1 MEKKEHHWK
10 ILQSLKSERIL
21 NGIENRV
28 WGMGEWGYDSMGN
41 EKLFFS
47 LQSSVGMGRL
57 AMRHSLSPSIGS
69 HTTSN
74 ESLDHTPSRPRPIP
88 SIELHTLHGF
98 PMRRSNSGE
107 SRHRRYYSNPSLNG
121 TSDFP
126 MGQSDSM
133 SQSLE
138 KTSSLRTLFERPE
151 SNYTSPSE
159 SIAQLL
165 SPRTRSHSMDQ
176 SCSNIPSSVL
186 SHVVQTSPDSSQ
198 SDDMNIHEVGDEI
211 GLLPTATVAVENQ
224 HEDGSDKSVVMVT
237 PPIPQTPTSSL
248 SPIKKE
254 SQMKVDTNPTHKKPD
269 KTSRASPTYKN
280 PLANIKNAIQTA
292 YNKHST
298 TKPSSTHNQT
308 SHTQKGNEETSKRS
322 GFEALSML
330 GGATLSIL
338 ASINPSTNT
347 SSYQEEGERERER
360 EGEREREREGERER
374 EREGEKE
381 EIIVHSTS
389 HTIIPTSSGSD
400 TESMSSSPRIQVVE
414 CINDLQLEQVTKN
427 EDKAFTEQG
436 HDLNLK
442 SDIPSITESVTIF
455 IEEQDMTDEENEEKI
470 EKVVLQST
478 VDLMTS
484 TNDITISDD
493 EEPTQTIPIN
503 LPTLTPHN
511 LITPPKL
518 NLPVPKKSHIEMLK
532 SESLSRLQRRPSRNA
547 ERGVRELSRLFEG
560 QDKGQALETPSLSCV
575 VKKSKST
582 AGSSQRHTNLH
593 DNSYHDNSCLGN
605 KDDTDGNGIRKS
617 LSTPKLNERGDYN
630 STDVSR
636 MDRLTLTPSPQ
647 TNTHEITLN
656 NKFKGQS
663 RDTRRDKRGSLDDLL
678 ISPSR
683 TPSPILSPTA
693 IRNIIVPIE
702 TRTDNYLLPHTL
714 QVKQSKKNYDSATRS
729 RVMHGQNQ
737 TTDRPNKA
745 TERPNK
751 ATDRPNR
758 TTERQN
764 KATDRANITT
774 DRPNKATERPNRT
787 TDRPNKATERPNKA
801 TERPNRITERPNK
814 ATERPNRT
822 TDRPNKATERPN
834 KATERP
840 NRITE
845 RPNNHILNN
854 GEPYRNKTAN
864 NKMNHNL
871 PIIDHTVTHHTGPHH
886 TGPMMTKHNQNSP
899 TTTAA
904 TDHPVQTIAAMF
916 GGTTTP
922 ITRSPQSPSIKHTT
936 TTTKDHISHTTHS
949 TPSSSSS
956 TPLICDRERQS
967 RATDVITGALKRK
980 EMTGGSRE
988 GDKITNGGPLKGGDK
1003 IMNGGPRSDKILN
1016 GGSTNHLSPGGMEGV
1031 RRAGDR
1037 SIQRGRSVNKDCKP
1051 PARNI
1056 IISKSHD
1063 MSRDHIPMSHD
1074 STDKLNSQLS
1084 WKPNTSPKLIRKMYE
1099 NGAMRGGEDDDHLPG
1114 TTKDKYGILRTMC

>member
-1 MEKKEHHWK
+1 
-10 ILQSLKSERIL
+10 
-21 NGIENRV
+21 
-28 WGMGEWGYDSMGN
+28 
-41 EKLFFS
+41 
-47 LQSSVGMGRL
+47 MGRL
-57 AMRHSLSPSIGS
+57 AMRHSQSPSIGS
-69 HTTSN
+69 RTTSN

-88 SIELHTLHGF
+88 SIELNTLHGF
-98 PMRRSNSGE
+98 PMRRSKSGE

-126 MGQSDSM
+126 IGQSDSM

-176 SCSNIPSSVL
+176 SRSNIPSSVL

-198 SDDMNIHEVGDEI
+198 SDDMNIHEDGDEI
-211 GLLPTATVAVENQ
+211 DLLPAATVAVENQ
-224 HEDGSDKSVVMVT
+224 HEDGNDKSVVVVT

-254 SQMKVDTNPTHKKPD
+254 PQMKVDTNPTHKKPD

-308 SHTQKGNEETSKRS
+308 SHTQKGNEETINRS

-338 ASINPSTNT
+338 ASINGCHPSTNT
-347 SSYQEEGERERER
+347 SSE
-360 EGEREREREGERER
+360 EGERER

-442 SDIPSITESVTIF
+442 SDIPSITESVTIS

-484 TNDITISDD
+484 TNDITSSDD
-493 EEPTQTIPIN
+493 YDEESSTQTIPIN

-511 LITPPKL
+511 LISPPKL
-518 NLPVPKKSHIEMLK
+518 NLLVPKKSHIEMLK

-593 DNSYHDNSCLGN
+593 DNSCLGN

-617 LSTPKLNERGDYN
+617 LSTPKLNERRDYN

-636 MDRLTLTPSPQ
+636 MNRLTLTPSPQ

-663 RDTRRDKRGSLDDLL
+663 RDTRRDKRGSLDDLF

-702 TRTDNYLLPHTL
+702 TRTDNYLLPNMP
-714 QVKQSKKNYDSATRS
+714 QVKQSKKNYDSTTRS
-729 RVMHGQNQ
+729 RVMQGQNQ
-737 TTDRPNKA
+737 TTEKA
-745 TERPNK
+745 SKTP
-751 ATDRPNR
+751 
-758 TTERQN
+758 N
-764 KATDRANITT
+764 KATDRANNTT
-774 DRPNKATERPNRT
+774 GRPNNTTETLNRT
-787 TDRPNKATERPNKA
+787 
-801 TERPNRITERPNK
+801 
-814 ATERPNRT
+814 
-822 TDRPNKATERPN
+822 
-834 KATERP
+834 
-840 NRITE
+840 TE
-845 RPNNHILNN
+845 RPNNQTRAVVDILNN

-864 NKMNHNL
+864 NITTKMNHNL

-886 TGPMMTKHNQNSP
+886 TGPHHTGPHHTGPHHTGPHHTGPHHTGPHHTEPHHTGPHHTGPHHTGPHHTEPIMTKHNQNPP
-899 TTTAA
+899 TTTAT
-904 TDHPVQTIAAMF
+904 TDHPVQTIAVMF
-916 GGTTTP
+916 GGTTKP
-922 ITRSPQSPSIKHTT
+922 ITRNPQSPSIKHTT
-936 TTTKDHISHTTHS
+936 TTTHTKDHISHTTHS
-949 TPSSSSS
+949 TPSSSS
-956 TPLICDRERQS
+956 TVLICDRES

-980 EMTGGSRE
+980 EMIGGSRE

-1003 IMNGGPRSDKILN
+1003 VMNGGPRSDKILN
-1016 GGSTNHLSPGGMEGV
+1016 GGSTTHLSPGGMEGV
-1031 RRAGDR
+1031 GRAGNR

-1074 STDKLNSQLS
+1074 STDNLNSQLS

-1099 NGAMRGGEDDDHLPG
+1099 NGTMRGGEDDDHLPG